1 MRKSK
6 NIDYIIGMARDFING
21 DLDSLSFVLDF
32 NHEFIARSDKMFRE
46 NAELTEAVNFYLYE
60 SGFDTVDASYGSNE
74 KQLRRVMKRQYKAL
88 AECMLEEFGLFA
100 VPLK

>member
-32 NHEFIARSDKMFRE
+32 NHEFITRRGQSQNLCKLE
-46 NAELTEAVNFYLYE
+46 N
-60 SGFDTVDASYGSNE
+60 
-74 KQLRRVMKRQYKAL
+74 RIR
-88 AECMLEEFGLFA
+88 
-100 VPLK
+100 